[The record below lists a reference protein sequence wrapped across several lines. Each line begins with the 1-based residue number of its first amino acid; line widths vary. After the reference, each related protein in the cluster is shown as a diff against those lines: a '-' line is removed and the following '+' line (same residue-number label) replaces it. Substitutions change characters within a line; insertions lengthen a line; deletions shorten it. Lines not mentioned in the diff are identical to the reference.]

1 MVNDF
6 IDMRKEKHRRIVERT
21 LRDAVRRDRART
33 KVFPISKLGLIEMS
47 RQRVRPS
54 LLSQLS
60 DDCPYCTGTGK
71 VLSMETMSNRIERLV
86 RSHLSLSGPL
96 AFTTS
101 ALIAYTKN
109 FRAGEVAKEHQAAA
123 QRMWLI
129 RERYLSLISDLEAE
143 SGSLESARERRDALQ
158 TELSNVYEQAPRTS
172 ASAYLAAQQ
181 ALQVN
186 DELTFTDA
194 EIDKFLPALLR
205 KAGNPAP
212 TTADGQDSTG
222 EGT

>member
-1 MVNDF
+1 MGIPSKARDVLIAEVRESF
-6 IDMRKEKHRRIVERT
+6 GRVAYSHKVQEKE
-21 LRDAVRRDRART
+21 ADRQKA
-33 KVFPISKLGLIEMS
+33 LDD
-47 RQRVRPS
+47 RVRLAQL
-54 LLSQLS
+54 LLSSFTTAGVLVIVVK
-60 DDCPYCTGTGK
+60 DAWWLDLITG
-71 VLSMETMSNRIERLV
+71 L
-86 RSHLSLSGPL
+86 L